1 ARRLLTTLHRTE
13 SKRSIHPVLSSVVN
27 LHAGVALMIGGDP
40 VAASSSCRAAFHR
53 VEGSD
58 HHFLLAD
65 TTSTLALLTALRGDT
80 HEARE
85 WIAEHDKWIEGVA
98 WGRAMIG
105 RGALLA
111 RVSAALSELDLAA
124 ADEALRALP
133 ATPDQDEMWQ
143 VHTYLLA
150 MRSVLAGQPRRALV
164 ITSGMRHQRPHPSR
178 TPLAQHVFAIAE
190 HAAAVSNPL
199 GAPTTG
205 QPADPPSTSEIR
217 VLESYRMFLTGEV
230 DRAARLLGQLRL
242 DELGTR
248 WLNLAL
254 QMQILLD
261 RHDKDAMIA
270 EL

>member
-150 MRSVLAGQPRRALV
+150 IRSVLAGPPRRALAT
-164 ITSGMRHQRPHPSR
+164 TSGMRHQRPHPSR
-178 TPLAQHVFAIAE
+178 TPLAQHLFAIAE
-190 HAAAVSNPL
+190 RAAAVSNPL
-199 GAPTTG
+199 GAPATE
-205 QPADPPSTSEIR
+205 PAADLPNTPHVQLLDAYR
-217 VLESYRMFLTGEV
+217 VLLSGEIE
-230 DRAARLLGQLRL
+230 RAARLLGRV
-242 DELGTR
+242 
-248 WLNLAL
+248 
-254 QMQILLD
+254 
-261 RHDKDAMIA
+261 
-270 EL
+270 